1 MSDKVSAQHILVDQE
16 FEAKDLIQKLNNG
29 VEFSELAKDFSKCG
43 SAAQG
48 GDLGEFG
55 RGMMVKPF
63 EEAAFNLGIGEVSAP
78 VQTQFGYHI
87 IKRNA

>member
-63 EEAAFNLGIGEVSAP
+63 EEAAFNLGVGEVSAP